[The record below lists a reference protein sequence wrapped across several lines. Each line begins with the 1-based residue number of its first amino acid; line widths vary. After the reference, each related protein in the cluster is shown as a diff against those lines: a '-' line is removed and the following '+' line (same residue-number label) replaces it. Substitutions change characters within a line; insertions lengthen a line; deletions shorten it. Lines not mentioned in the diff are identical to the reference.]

1 MSILNVHQY
10 KPLNASQNKVFI
22 PFLLNMTTSFLA
34 ILSDILQALNNCK
47 KNVFIMFY
55 LFINS
60 KLTD

>member
-47 KNVFIMFY
+47 KKVFIICFIY
-55 LFINS
+55 L
-60 KLTD
+60 LTLN

>member
-47 KNVFIMFY
+47 KNVFIICFIY
-55 LFINS
+55 L
-60 KLTD
+60 LTLN